1 MILTVIT
8 IQGSKLKTIRTQSEL
23 EKEIVSVKPILID
36 EKQAQQDK
44 IAVVVLSGK
53 QEISKSDYVFY
64 ECVSE
69 DIANR
74 GAKFATFFSGKESY
88 VIKTKKGYIVVCDE
102 AVRDYVNYKGKKY
115 YRDITY
121 PCIVAK
127 IIER

>member
-8 IQGSKLKTIRTQSEL
+8 IQGRKLKTIRTQSEL

-36 EKQAQQDK
+36 EKQAQPDK

-115 YRDITY
+115 YSDITY